1 MAKTKVKKEEVI
13 DLSRPEKVTEDQL
26 KRVKDV
32 VGRINNSQMELGM
45 MECRKH
51 QILHYI
57 AGTNDEL
64 SVIQTELEKEYGTF
78 DINVEDGTIKYVEE
92 NGEVNS

>member
-1 MAKTKVKKEEVI
+1 MAKTKKEEVI
-13 DLSRPEKVTEDQL
+13 DLKPKTITDDQL

-45 MECRKH
+45 IECRKH

-64 SVIQTELEKEYGTF
+64 AVIQNELEKDYGTY
-78 DINVEDGTIKYVEE
+78 DINVEDGTINYAKE
-92 NGEVNS
+92 NGEVNKED

>member
-1 MAKTKVKKEEVI
+1 MAKTKKEEVI
-13 DLSRPEKVTEDQL
+13 DLKPKTITDDQL

-45 MECRKH
+45 IECRKH

-64 SVIQTELEKEYGTF
+64 AVIQTELEKDYGTY
-78 DINVEDGTIKYVEE
+78 DINVEDGTINYAKE
-92 NGEVNS
+92 NGEVNKED

>member
-1 MAKTKVKKEEVI
+1 MAKTKKEEVI
-13 DLSRPEKVTEDQL
+13 DLKPKTVTDDQL

-32 VGRINNSQMELGM
+32 VGRINNSQMEIGM
-45 MECRKH
+45 IECRKH

-64 SVIQTELEKEYGTF
+64 AVIQNELEKDYGTY
-78 DINVEDGTIKYVEE
+78 DINVEDGTINYAKE
-92 NGEVNS
+92 NGEVNKKD

>member
-1 MAKTKVKKEEVI
+1 MAKTKKEEVI
-13 DLSRPEKVTEDQL
+13 DFTKPEKVSEDQL

-32 VGRINNSQMELGM
+32 VGRINNSQMEIGM
-45 MECRKH
+45 IECRKH

-64 SVIQTELEKEYGTF
+64 SVIQTELEKDYGTY
-78 DINVEDGTIKYVEE
+78 DIDVETGVINYAKE
-92 NGEVNS
+92 NGQTNTED